1 VTTTVNYSPP
11 GESEV
16 HGWEAYVSTD
26 VGLSSEFGLPLRTTS
41 VPSTP
46 EPDLE
51 NLLQTDRNC
60 SRNQNIREIY
70 DRNEN
75 IQEIHFLLLSFLAWS
90 SSWSEGVSKTIEP
103 VDSIQK

>member
-1 VTTTVNYSPP
+1 M
-11 GESEV
+11 

-51 NLLQTDRNC
+51 NLTEIADRNLGFGLGFFKN
-60 SRNQNIREIY
+60 RN
-70 DRNEN
+70 RN
-75 IQEIHFLLLSFLAWS
+75 F
-90 SSWSEGVSKTIEP
+90 G
-103 VDSIQK
+103 